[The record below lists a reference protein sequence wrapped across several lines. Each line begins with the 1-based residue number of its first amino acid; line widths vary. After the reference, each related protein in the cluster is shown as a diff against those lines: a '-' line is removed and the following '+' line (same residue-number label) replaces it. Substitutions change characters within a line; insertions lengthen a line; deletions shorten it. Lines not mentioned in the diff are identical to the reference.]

1 MAPVNTNQ
9 IRQFADLGTAISAR
23 RKALRMTQEQLAS
36 LSGIAQPNLSN
47 IERGLA
53 DGRLDTYLKICSLI
67 GIDLFAVP
75 RA

>member
-1 MAPVNTNQ
+1 MQTDAVQ
-9 IRQFADLGTAISAR
+9 IRNFAGLGAAISKR

-36 LSGIAQPNLSN
+36 LSGIAQPNLAN

-53 DGRLDTYLKICSLI
+53 DGRLDTYLKICSLV

-75 RA
+75 RK